1 MLYGKRGEVKY
12 KIIISIII
20 TITLY
25 SFAAAQN
32 LEVIV
37 PDYKVNAL
45 TQAIIDLHPK
55 IDLVIAN
62 KIAYCVMSECI
73 KKNLEPALITALIYT
88 ESTFNPLSESKKGA
102 CGLMQVRY
110 STWKGTDIFIQN
122 NITSRDQLFWIE
134 ANIKCG
140 TDIFLRYYKRAKG
153 DISKALYRY
162 NTGKGLPKKTKPTKI
177 RYINKVVYTA
187 YIILSKIGG

>member
-1 MLYGKRGEVKY
+1 MKH
-12 KIIISIII
+12 KIITLMIIAAI
-20 TITLY
+20 IY
-25 SFAAAQN
+25 SSAAAAQN

-37 PDYKVNAL
+37 PDYKVSAL

-55 IDLVIAN
+55 IDSVIAN
-62 KIAYCVMSECI
+62 KIAYCVMSECT
-73 KKNLEPALITALIYT
+73 KKDLEPALITALIYV

-110 STWKGTDIFIQN
+110 SIWKETDILIKN
-122 NITSRDQLFWIE
+122 NVTSRDQLFWIE

-140 TDIFLRYYKRAKG
+140 TDIFLRYYERAEG
-153 DISKALYRY
+153 DIGKALYRY
-162 NTGKGLPKKTKPTKI
+162 NTGKSLPGKTKPTKI